1 MQLEVMVTD
10 ASEALQAQQA
20 GASRVEL
27 VTRLECGGL
36 TPDAAIVESVTRAV
50 SIPVHVMLRPHDQGF
65 NYNRRDRE
73 TIFYAAAQMRELGV
87 AAVVFGALDD
97 TNHVAAALVNEVLA
111 VSRLPMTFHRAFDV
125 TPSLTGAY
133 AVLSGIVGVHRV
145 LTAGGAH
152 TAWDGRTSLRELS
165 YGNTVPTV
173 LAGGG
178 IDASNLRDLVRFA
191 RIPEVHVGRGAR
203 TDGRIDAYKVER
215 LVNLLN
221 GGTAR

>member
-27 VTRLECGGL
+27 VTQLQRGGL
-36 TPDAAIVESVTRAV
+36 TPESAIVESVTRVV

-65 NYNRRDRE
+65 HYNGRDRE
-73 TIFYAAAQMRELGV
+73 AIFYAAAQMRQLGV

-97 TNHVAAALVNEVLA
+97 TNHVAVALVNEVLK
-111 VSRLPMTFHRAFDV
+111 VSRLPMTFHRAFDG

-133 AVLSGIVGVHRV
+133 AMLSGIVGVQRV
-145 LTAGGAH
+145 LTAGGAD
-152 TAWDGRTSLRELS
+152 TAWGGRTSLRELS
-165 YGNTVPTV
+165 YGNTLPTV
-173 LAGGG
+173 LAAGG
-178 IDASNLRDLVRFA
+178 IDASNLLDLVRFA
-191 RIPEVHVGRGAR
+191 PIREVHVGRGVR
-203 TDGRIDAYKVER
+203 TDGRIDAFKVER